1 MTSRRKLDQ
10 QYRKRAGLTL
20 LELLV
25 CLVVMAI
32 LASASA
38 PALRRPLPP
47 AVGDRLLTS
56 ECRRAALRGADRTI
70 RLHVGGVERLAT
82 CYADG
87 ALLIAMPPHP
97 VGQ

>member
-1 MTSRRKLDQ
+1 MIGRRNLCLA
-10 QYRKRAGLTL
+10 YRTRAGLTL

-38 PALRRPLPP
+38 PALRRPPPP

-82 CYADG
+82 CYVDG
-87 ALLIAMPPHP
+87 ALLIAMPPHA